1 MTARAMRRR
10 LTHAWTPVLLAVI
23 TVTGARAARPQGL
36 PDGDRAE
43 AREDVKRR
51 EEYFWQQRSHPA
63 TTRPYEA
70 MTRLRLEAFAREAG
84 PSPASAVGLGTG
96 SWRTLGPAGLFG
108 PDNGYFQSGPQ
119 LDAGRVTGILPS
131 ATPGGPLLIAT
142 ASGGV
147 WRAAFNGTGW
157 EPRSDDQCSLNTGAI
172 ARDPVNPEIVSVGTG
187 EFNVYSFW

>member
-1 MTARAMRRR
+1 MRRR

-84 PSPASAVGLGTG
+84 PSPASAAGLGTG

-119 LDAGRVTGILPS
+119 LDAGRVTTASLDSGIRPLES
-131 ATPGGPLLIAT
+131 ADSWRKGAT
-142 ASGGV
+142 AARIGTL
-147 WRAAFNGTGW
+147 RA
-157 EPRSDDQCSLNTGAI
+157 E
-172 ARDPVNPEIVSVGTG
+172 
-187 EFNVYSFW
+187 